1 MFLDEPTTGL
11 DSFSAYSVINTLKYL
26 TETDYSTDE
35 TTNTNEGIIVNPDDI
50 ELLPQKQCAQM
61 APKAV
66 LCSIHQPTSDIFASF
81 SHIILMCAGRCV
93 YQGTT
98 EQALIHFS
106 RFLSGFCAAVQRTP
120 TNLNGFIFDDNLV

>member
-26 TETDYSTDE
+26 TEKNNCADE
-35 TTNTNEGIIVNPDDI
+35 TTNANDGMVVAPADI
-50 ELLPQKQCAQM
+50 ELLPQKECVQIAR
-61 APKAV
+61 KAV
-66 LCSIHQPTSDIFASF
+66 LCSIHQPTSEIFASF

-93 YQGTT
+93 FQGTT

-106 RFLSGFCAAVQRTP
+106 RFLHDFFSGSTTDLFTSFPANPCG
-120 TNLNGFIFDDNLV
+120 LFS